1 MNSLGLIEVVGL
13 VGAIEAA
20 DVAAKAANV
29 KVLDYELTRGGGLVT
44 VKIVGEVSAVKAAV
58 DAAVNAARKLTQVI
72 SFIVISRPSEEIKK
86 IIMNEKEK
94 SVKQEQVIKED
105 IKNEEPIEKKVSK
118 DETKKKIEV
127 K

>member
-1 MNSLGLIEVVGL
+1 MNSLGMIELVGL

-29 KVLDYELTRGGGLVT
+29 KVLDYELTKGKGLVT

-58 DAAVNAARKLTQVI
+58 DAAVNSAKKLTEVI
-72 SFIVISRPSEEIKK
+72 SFVVISRPSEEIKK
-86 IIMNEKEK
+86 IIMNEKKEI
-94 SVKQEQVIKED
+94 VNEEHDIKEE
-105 IKNEEPIEKKVSK
+105 IKNEELIEKKV
-118 DETKKKIEV
+118 TKEEAKKSL

>member
-1 MNSLGLIEVVGL
+1 MNSLGMIELVGL

-29 KVLDYELTRGGGLVT
+29 KVLDYELTKGKGLVT

-58 DAAVNAARKLTQVI
+58 DAAVNSAKKLTEVI
-72 SFIVISRPSEEIKK
+72 SFVVISRPSEEIKK
-86 IIMNEKEK
+86 IIMNEKKEI
-94 SVKQEQVIKED
+94 VNEEHDIKEK
-105 IKNEEPIEKKVSK
+105 IKNEELIEKKV
-118 DETKKKIEV
+118 TKEEAKKSL

>member
-1 MNSLGLIEVVGL
+1 MNSLGMIELFGL

-29 KVLDYELTRGGGLVT
+29 KVLDYELTKGKGLVT

-58 DAAVNAARKLTQVI
+58 DAAVNSAKKLTEVI
-72 SFIVISRPSEEIKK
+72 SFVVISRPSEEIKK
-86 IIMNEKEK
+86 IIMNEKKEI
-94 SVKQEQVIKED
+94 VKEEHDIKEE
-105 IKNEEPIEKKVSK
+105 IKNEELMEKKV
-118 DETKKKIEV
+118 TKEEAKKSL

>member
-1 MNSLGLIEVVGL
+1 MNSLGMIELVGL

-29 KVLDYELTRGGGLVT
+29 KILDYELTKGKGLVT

-58 DAAVNAARKLTQVI
+58 DAAVNSAKKLTEVV

-86 IIMNEKEK
+86 IVMNEKKEM
-94 SVKQEQVIKED
+94 VKQENDVKEEV
-105 IKNEEPIEKKVSK
+105 KNEELIEKKVSK
-118 DETKKKIEV
+118 EEVKKKIEV

>member
-1 MNSLGLIEVVGL
+1 MNSLGMIELFGL

-29 KVLDYELTRGGGLVT
+29 KVLDYELTKGKGLVT

-58 DAAVNAARKLTQVI
+58 DAAVNSAKKLTEVI
-72 SFIVISRPSEEIKK
+72 SFVVISRPSEEIKK
-86 IIMNEKEK
+86 IIMNEKKEI
-94 SVKQEQVIKED
+94 VKEEHDIKEE
-105 IKNEEPIEKKVSK
+105 IKNEEFMEKKV
-118 DETKKKIEV
+118 TKEEAKKSL

>member
-86 IIMNEKEK
+86 IIMNEKEE

>member
-1 MNSLGLIEVVGL
+1 MNSLGMIELVGL

-29 KVLDYELTRGGGLVT
+29 KVLDYELTKGKGLVT

-58 DAAVNAARKLTQVI
+58 DAAVNSAKKLTEVI
-72 SFIVISRPSEEIKK
+72 SFVVISRPSEEIKK
-86 IIMNEKEK
+86 IIMNEKKEI
-94 SVKQEQVIKED
+94 VKEEHDIKEE
-105 IKNEEPIEKKVSK
+105 IKNEELMEKKVTK
-118 DETKKKIEV
+118 EEAKKKLEV

>member
-1 MNSLGLIEVVGL
+1 MNSLGMIELFGL

-29 KVLDYELTRGGGLVT
+29 KVLDYELTKGKGLVT

-58 DAAVNAARKLTQVI
+58 DAAVNSAKKLTEVI
-72 SFIVISRPSEEIKK
+72 SFVVISRPSEEIKK
-86 IIMNEKEK
+86 IIMNEKKEI
-94 SVKQEQVIKED
+94 VKEEHDIKEE
-105 IKNEEPIEKKVSK
+105 IKNEELMEKKVTK
-118 DETKKKIEV
+118 EEAKKKLEV

>member
-1 MNSLGLIEVVGL
+1 MNSLGMIELVGL

-29 KVLDYELTRGGGLVT
+29 KVLDYELTKGKGLVT

-58 DAAVNAARKLTQVI
+58 DAAVNSAKKLTEVI
-72 SFIVISRPSEEIKK
+72 SFVVISRPSEEIKK
-86 IIMNEKEK
+86 IIMNEKKEI
-94 SVKQEQVIKED
+94 VKEEHDIKEE
-105 IKNEEPIEKKVSK
+105 IKNEELMEKKV
-118 DETKKKIEV
+118 TKEEAKKSL

>member
-86 IIMNEKEK
+86 IIMNKKEE

-105 IKNEEPIEKKVSK
+105 IKNEEPIEKKASK
-118 DETKKKIEV
+118 DEIKKKIEV